1 MSSLNWPRIVLCGMV
16 AGVVFTLLTALL
28 VGSFGSEFLAI
39 AGAHAATGDATT
51 KTGPGLYLATVA
63 AGIWAMWLYTVL
75 RPRFS
80 NNLSAVV
87 AAGIAWWIIAGVQSL
102 KWVLLLGIPLSAC
115 LPLAA
120 NLVPTVIAVF
130 VGATL
135 FGSVQ
140 PNQPLHLAASGG
152 QSAAVGAGERRRC
165 APRT

>member
-1 MSSLNWPRIVLCGMV
+1 MRFPNWPRIVLCGMV
-16 AGVVFTLLTALL
+16 AGVVFTLLTMLL
-28 VGSFGSEFLAI
+28 VGAFGGEFLAV
-39 AGAHAATGDATT
+39 AGAHAEAGDAAI

-80 NNLSAVV
+80 NNLGAVI
-87 AAGIAWWIIAGVQSL
+87 AAGVAWWVIASIQSL

-140 PNQPLHLAASGG
+140 PNQPLHLDAF
-152 QSAAVGAGERRRC
+152 GAG
-165 APRT
+165 APRRE